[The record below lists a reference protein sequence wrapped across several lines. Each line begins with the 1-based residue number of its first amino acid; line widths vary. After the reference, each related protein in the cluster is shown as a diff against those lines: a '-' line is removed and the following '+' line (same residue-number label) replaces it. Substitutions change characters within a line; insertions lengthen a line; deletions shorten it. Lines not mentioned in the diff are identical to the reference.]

1 MKSRIVLIIFLFIS
15 VSSFAQ
21 TKFGINYVVGIPTGE
36 TSDYIDNTSWRGVN
50 FDFSYFLKQD
60 LAIGLSGGW
69 QVFDEG
75 RGFVTETTGTETI
88 SGYRYN
94 YLNSIPL
101 YGTSTYYFKTDK
113 LSPYASLGVGVVY
126 NELEQDIGLIQVQDD
141 AWQFSL
147 KPEIG
152 LDYEVYYGLELR
164 ASLRYYYVAEAG
176 DLPDLSYLGIGIG
189 LVWGR

>member
-1 MKSRIVLIIFLFIS
+1 M
-15 VSSFAQ
+15 
-21 TKFGINYVVGIPTGE
+21 VGIPTGE

-50 FDFSYFLKQD
+50 FDFSYFLKRD

-75 RGFVTETTGTETI
+75 RGFVTETSGTETI

-113 LSPYASLGVGVVY
+113 ISPYISLGVGVIY
-126 NELEQDIGLIQVQDD
+126 NELEQDIGLIQEQDD
-141 AWQFSL
+141 AWHFSL

-152 LDYEVYYGLELR
+152 LDFEVYYGLELR
-164 ASLRYYYVAEAG
+164 TSLRYYYVNEAG
-176 DLPDLSYLGIGIG
+176 DLPDLSYLGIGLG